1 MAESSHS
8 GTDYDYLIKFL
19 ALGDSGVGKTSLL
32 YRYTDGKFNPKFIST
47 VGIDFREKR
56 VVHHPRA
63 PDGTKATKGQRIH
76 LQLWDTAGQ
85 ERFRSLT
92 TAFFRDAMGFLLVFD
107 LTHEQSFV
115 NIRNWLSQLQTH
127 AYCENPDI
135 VLLGNKA
142 DLQDSR
148 VVDSNEARNVAENLG
163 LKYFETSAATG
174 QNVNESVEAL
184 LDQVMRRMETCVD
197 ADLLP
202 SSFINNNRNS
212 TRLREVDEANE
223 ESGCSC

>member
-1 MAESSHS
+1 MTEDIWPGSDIGHFC
-8 GTDYDYLIKFL
+8 KFMM
-19 ALGDSGVGKTSLL
+19 LGDSGVGKTSYLH
-32 YRYTDGKFNPKFIST
+32 RYADGSFLRKFIPT
-47 VGIDFREKR
+47 IGIDFREKCL
-56 VVHHPRA
+56 VHHPRA
-63 PDGTKATKGQRIH
+63 PDGTKSTRGQRIH

-142 DLQDSR
+142 DLQDTR
-148 VVDSNEARNVAENLG
+148 AVDGNEARNVAENLG

-174 QNVNESVEAL
+174 QNVKESVEAL
-184 LDQVMRRMETCVD
+184 LDQVMTRMENCVD
-197 ADLLP
+197 TDLLP
-202 SSFINNNRNS
+202 SSFINNNRHS